1 MQHPQLTH
9 NDTVWEADDQKQKR
23 LQIPVIWR
31 WIHVGFMYTPGN
43 IIMEVWFR
51 SFSFLNGWFVGEPCE
66 SSRVYEWFYPIVFF
80 ARDSFWVNFRMN
92 SLRHAIIS
100 ALLRYWPT
108 TITSKQVEFWWKQ
121 VMLTGSKKLNT
132 ILGPTGGRGWIFFGT
147 CHWHH
152 SSWAPTLGVY
162 ITLFESLT
170 SPNLCWTKMAWV
182 ANHLQPK

>member
-1 MQHPQLTH
+1 
-9 NDTVWEADDQKQKR
+9 
-23 LQIPVIWR
+23 
-31 WIHVGFMYTPGN
+31 
-43 IIMEVWFR
+43 
-51 SFSFLNGWFVGEPCE
+51 
-66 SSRVYEWFYPIVFF
+66 
-80 ARDSFWVNFRMN
+80 MN

-132 ILGPTGGRGWIFFGT
+132 ILGPRGGRGWIFFGT

-170 SPNLCWTKMAWV
+170 SPNLCWTKMQIICNPSRSVNTKKNNRSIWGRIEKRVYASLVFCSYDVQRRHLKNGVSSWKRGAAFQRKAQGQRFLAPGACAWK
-182 ANHLQPK
+182 QPLSSGTPFKLLMFQDSG